1 MEIRIRDG
9 IGVRNWLNCKW
20 KQVLNKRG
28 LCIVIIV
35 VLFFSPYLLRP
46 KLEGKKEELKENI
59 MKENMNIGI
68 SVDVKNILTN
78 IDYESLEK
86 IWKEIQER
94 IQR

>member
-1 MEIRIRDG
+1 MESRIRDG

-20 KQVLNKRG
+20 KQVLDKRG

-46 KLEGKKEELKENI
+46 KLEGKKEDI
-59 MKENMNIGI
+59 MKEKMNIEI

-78 IDYESLEK
+78 INYDSLEK